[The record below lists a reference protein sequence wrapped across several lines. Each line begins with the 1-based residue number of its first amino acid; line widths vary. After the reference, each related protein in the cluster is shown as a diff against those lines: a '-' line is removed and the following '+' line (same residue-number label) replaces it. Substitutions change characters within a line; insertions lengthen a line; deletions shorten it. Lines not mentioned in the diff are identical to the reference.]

1 MKKVITLLFL
11 IVATTT
17 FSQNIISQKYEAI
30 MSHTKKRRIERLNF
44 KLDSIQK
51 KNDSLNR
58 SLNLANERIENQNS
72 QISNLETELLTS
84 QSVSQCATKQL
95 ETELKVLKDSVHT
108 MSFFYVTCKE
118 QMMEG
123 HADEEPTMKNT
134 CLWRDYQVIETGIA
148 DNKGRYSWTSE
159 IFKKNAD
166 SLQLVSIE
174 SLFKPELI
182 DTVEVLIN
190 NRLKEDFNYL
200 SETNRSCFPRHM
212 EYPGFKLKDMRF
224 ILMDNSEIAFE
235 VNYGLG
241 SACFAVSIAS
251 ATFRILE
258 LKPYLVD

>member
-1 MKKVITLLFL
+1 MKNSITLLFL

-17 FSQNIISQKYEAI
+17 FSQNIISKKYESI

-58 SLNLANERIENQNS
+58 VLNAANELISTQNK

-84 QSVSQCATKQL
+84 QSVSQCTTKQL
-95 ETELKVLKDSVHT
+95 QDELKVLKDSVHT

-118 QMMEG
+118 QMIEG

-134 CLWRDYQVIETGIA
+134 CRWRDYQVIETGIA
-148 DNKGRYSWTSE
+148 DNRGRYSWTSE
-159 IFKKNAD
+159 IFKKNID
-166 SLQLVSIE
+166 SFQLVTIE
-174 SLFKPELI
+174 SLFKPEFI
-182 DTVEVLIN
+182 DSVETLIN

-224 ILMDNSEIAFE
+224 ILMDNSEFAFE
-235 VNYGLG
+235 VNYGL
-241 SACFAVSIAS
+241 SNACFAVNIAS

-258 LKPYLVD
+258 LRPFLVE